1 MMTNSLFTDN
11 QLLTTLNKMELFS
24 KNRVAIGFPR
34 IGGMNNL
41 TMKTFPQDT
50 PVQLTI
56 GMVVN
61 TTCLIEPTAN
71 SMLVTRTGMTIKL
84 LYQ

>member
-34 IGGMNNL
+34 KGGMNYL
-41 TMKTFPQDT
+41 TMNTFPQNS
-50 PVQLTI
+50 PAQLTI
-56 GMVVN
+56 
-61 TTCLIEPTAN
+61 
-71 SMLVTRTGMTIKL
+71 
-84 LYQ
+84 